1 MTVQLTAVETVS
13 DALFTCS
20 YLWAHGKQYSRSDLD
35 KAIHQHKDPT
45 TRYGKLV
52 ARLNQIAAMPYEELC
67 DAGYLDTDR
76 KQMIAARRSV
86 LVEEIGE
93 EEMNALLSDLQR
105 IHRVFPEAGAKLR
118 TKLPLTRGSEGFD
131 VRQDYILKHFLPA
144 QSLCSI
150 YGPSGSYKSF
160 LAVSWACHIA
170 AGLSWAGKRSLPAQ
184 FCMLSVRGVGVP
196 RRIRAW
202 EQVHGIHADNLWL
215 VNRPVFPVRESE
227 VTEVLLAA
235 AD

>member
-1 MTVQLTAVETVS
+1 
-13 DALFTCS
+13 
-20 YLWAHGKQYSRSDLD
+20 LD
-35 KAIHQHKDPT
+35 KALHQHKDPT

-76 KQMIAARRSV
+76 KQMVAARRSV

-93 EEMNALLSDLQR
+93 EEMNALLSDVQR
-105 IHRVFPEAGAKLR
+105 IHRVFPDAGAKFR
-118 TKLPLTRGSEGFD
+118 TKLPLTRGSEGFN

-170 AGLSWAGKRSLPAQ
+170 AGLSWAGKKVTPGAVLY
-184 FCMLSVRGVGVP
+184 VVGEG
-196 RRIRAW
+196 AW
-202 EQVHGIHADNLWL
+202 
-215 VNRPVFPVRESE
+215 VFPGVYGHGSRCMAYRQTTSGWSIARCSLC
-227 VTEVLLAA
+227 VSQRLPKCLLPGRLKPNVAYRFA
-235 AD
+235 WW

>member
-35 KAIHQHKDPT
+35 KALHQHKDPT

-76 KQMIAARRSV
+76 KQMITARRSV

-93 EEMNALLSDLQR
+93 GEMNAMLSDVQR
-105 IHRVFPEAGAKLR
+105 IHRVFPDAGAKFR
-118 TKLPLTRGSEGFD
+118 TKLPLSRGSEGFD
-131 VRQDYILKHFLPA
+131 IRQDYILKHFLPA

-170 AGLSWAGKRSLPAQ
+170 AGLPMLISWRL
-184 FCMLSVRGVGVP
+184 
-196 RRIRAW
+196 
-202 EQVHGIHADNLWL
+202 H
-215 VNRPVFPVRESE
+215 
-227 VTEVLLAA
+227 
-235 AD
+235 